1 MRKIC
6 FAVAFT
12 ALIVHPA
19 AAQSYNKNFVECAKE
34 VGLYLDTSYT
44 HKLQADAGGR
54 TLRRWYFR
62 GEPQRMAFENCL
74 LRKAKEAPEPTAK
87 RSQRALR

>member
-1 MRKIC
+1 MHKIW
-6 FAVAFT
+6 FGVAFA

-19 AAQSYNKNFVECAKE
+19 AAEDYHKNFRECAKE
-34 VGLYLDTSYT
+34 HSLYPDTSYT

-62 GEPQRMAFENCL
+62 GEAQRLAFDDCL
-74 LRKAKEAPEPTAK
+74 VRKAKEAPKSSGKGAQPAS
-87 RSQRALR
+87 R

>member
-1 MRKIC
+1 MYKIW
-6 FAVAFT
+6 FGVAFA
-12 ALIVHPA
+12 ALIAHPA
-19 AAQSYNKNFVECAKE
+19 AAQNYHKNFTECAKE
-34 VGLYLDTSYT
+34 LGLYPDTSYT

-74 LRKAKEAPEPTAK
+74 VRKASNPSAK
-87 RSQRALR
+87 GAQPASR